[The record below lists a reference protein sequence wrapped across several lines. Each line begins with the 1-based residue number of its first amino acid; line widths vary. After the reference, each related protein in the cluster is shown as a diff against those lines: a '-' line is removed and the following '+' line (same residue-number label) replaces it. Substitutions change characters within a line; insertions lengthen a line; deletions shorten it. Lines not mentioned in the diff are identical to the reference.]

1 VKAPDFYVIQRG
13 AWFYSCA
20 EGWVGLDYATVY
32 TAEERAR
39 EELPYPYSALTAPD
53 IAWKKLPKLP
63 T

>member
-1 VKAPDFYVIQRG
+1 
-13 AWFYSCA
+13 
-20 EGWVGLDYATVY
+20 VGLDYATVY